1 MMRFHL
7 DVTNTRIHL
16 RTDQKYFM
24 PMCRRKITTHHLCYL
39 ILALLA
45 STFPLKAI
53 AQNPA
58 PAADNPVTAETPV
71 NNVDALD
78 TFATFVMLRNNT
90 QKEIQDLNRQIAQAK
105 SESEK
110 NELKEQLLKLQAELR
125 NTTKNL
131 DIIASG
137 ADITSLEQTTAEEF
151 NLSKELFSLLK
162 PALDEMKDMTSHVRQ
177 KSDLREKIAQHEER
191 LQTVNEAIVHIQKL
205 QDAST
210 DKAVIQTLNNIG
222 ENWNKHKELMQGEL
236 QASRLQLE
244 KLEKSETSLTE
255 ASQSY
260 LKSFFAK
267 RGRYLG
273 GALLVVL
280 AVLLLSHLSYKAM
293 FRYVPGFR
301 KKHRSFRMRVIELLH
316 RVLTIIFAI
325 LGPMMVFYVVEDWVL
340 FSLGIL
346 VLLGI
351 ALTLRKTLPGYW
363 HQVQLFLNIGSVREG
378 ERILLDGLPWQVEQI
393 NFFCTLVNPT
403 ADLKQR
409 VSISDL
415 VDQKSRPGRQDEPW
429 FPCRKGDWVLLSD
442 GVRGKVIGISVEF
455 VQLVER
461 GGAQVT
467 YQMADFLAAS
477 PRNLAT
483 NFRIKETI
491 GISYAL
497 QQESTTTIPETLQQ
511 HIQQQINKE
520 GYGEKLLNL
529 RVEFERA
536 NESSLDLVVIADFR
550 GELGDLYNRLRR
562 AIQRW
567 CVDACRE
574 NNWQI
579 PFPQLVIHGIDK

>member
-1 MMRFHL
+1 MR
-7 DVTNTRIHL
+7 VRNTKITIHL
-16 RTDQKYFM
+16 LGTA
-24 PMCRRKITTHHLCYL
+24 LC
-39 ILALLA
+39 ALLI
-45 STFPLKAI
+45 STLPLPAM
-53 AQNPA
+53 AQEDPA
-58 PAADNPVTAETPV
+58 PAAEVPEKKVG
-71 NNVDALD
+71 ALD
-78 TFATFVMLRNNT
+78 TLTTFVILRNNT
-90 QKEIQDLNRQIAQAK
+90 LKEIKELNRQIKQAK
-105 SESEK
+105 TESEK
-110 NELKEQLLKLQAELR
+110 NELTEQLLQLQAELR
-125 NTTKNL
+125 STTKNL

-137 ADITSLEQTTAEEF
+137 TDITSLGQAGSEDF
-151 NLSKELFSLLK
+151 NFSKELFSLLK
-162 PALDEMKDMTSHVRQ
+162 PALDEMKEMTAHVRQ
-177 KSDLREKIAQHEER
+177 KSELREKIAENEER
-191 LQTVNEAIVHIQKL
+191 LQTVDEAIINIQTL
-205 QDAST
+205 QEAST
-210 DKAVIQTLNNIG
+210 DKAVIQALKNIG
-222 ENWNKHKELMQGEL
+222 GNWQKQKELMQGEL
-236 QASRLQLE
+236 QAARLQLE
-244 KLEKSETSLTE
+244 KLESSESSLTE

-273 GALLVVL
+273 SALLVVML
-280 AVLLLSHLSYKAM
+280 ILVLSHLSYKAM
-293 FRYVPGFR
+293 YRYLPGFR
-301 KKHRSFRMRVIELLH
+301 KKHRNFRMRVIELIH
-316 RVLTIIFAI
+316 RVLTIILVI
-325 LGPMMVFYVVEDWVL
+325 LGPMIVFYVVEDWVL

-346 VLLGI
+346 ILLGI
-351 ALTLRKTLPGYW
+351 TLTLRKTLPSYW

-378 ERILLDGLPWQVEQI
+378 ERILLDGLPWQVDQI
-393 NFFCTLVNPT
+393 NFFCILVNPT

-415 VDQKSRPGRQDEPW
+415 VGQKSRPGRHDEPW

-442 GVRGKVIGISVEF
+442 GVRGKVIGISNEL

-467 YQMADFLAAS
+467 YQMSDFLSAS

-497 QQESTTTIPETLQQ
+497 QHESTTTIPEKLHQ
-511 HIQQQINKE
+511 HVQEQIIKE

-567 CVDACRE
+567 CVDACSE

-579 PFPQLVIHGIDK
+579 PFPQLVIHETGS

>member
-1 MMRFHL
+1 MRVRKTKIITHL
-7 DVTNTRIHL
+7 LFNAI
-16 RTDQKYFM
+16 F
-24 PMCRRKITTHHLCYL
+24 
-39 ILALLA
+39 ALLISA
-45 STFPLKAI
+45 LPLQTM
-53 AQNPA
+53 AQDPA
-58 PAADNPVTAETPV
+58 PAKETPV
-71 NNVDALD
+71 KNVDALG
-78 TFATFVMLRNNT
+78 TLTTFVILRKNT
-90 QKEIQDLNRQIAQAK
+90 LKEIKDLNRQIKQAK

-110 NELKEQLLKLQAELR
+110 NELKEQLLKLQGELR
-125 NTTKNL
+125 STTRNL

-137 ADITSLEQTTAEEF
+137 ADITSLDQATAEDF
-151 NLSKELFSLLK
+151 NFSKELFSLLK
-162 PALDEMKDMTSHVRQ
+162 PALDEMKEMTSHVRQ
-177 KSDLREKIAQHEER
+177 KSDLREKIAQYEER
-191 LQTVNEAIVHIQKL
+191 LQTIDEAITHIQTL

-210 DKAVIQTLNNIG
+210 DKAVIQALNSIG
-222 ENWNKHKELMQGEL
+222 ENWRKQKELMQGEL
-236 QASRLQLE
+236 QAARLQLE
-244 KLEKSETSLTE
+244 KLENSESSLTE

-280 AVLLLSHLSYKAM
+280 AILLLSHLSYKAM
-293 FRYVPGFR
+293 FRYIPGFR

-316 RVLTIIFAI
+316 RVLTIILAI
-325 LGPMMVFYVVEDWVL
+325 LGPMIVFYVVEDWVL

-346 VLLGI
+346 ILLGI
-351 ALTLRKTLPGYW
+351 SLTLRKTLPSYW

-378 ERILLDGLPWQVEQI
+378 ERILLDGLPWQVDQI
-393 NFFCTLVNPT
+393 NFFCILVNPI

-415 VDQKSRPGRQDEPW
+415 VGQKSRPSRQDEPW
-429 FPCRKGDWVLLSD
+429 FPCRKGDWVLLSNL
-442 GVRGKVIGISVEF
+442 VRGKVIGISSEF

-467 YQMADFLAAS
+467 FQMSDFLSAS

-491 GISYAL
+491 GISYTL

-511 HIQQQINKE
+511 HIHQQIIKE

-536 NESSLDLVVIADFR
+536 NESSLDLAVIADFR

-567 CVDACRE
+567 CVDACSE

-579 PFPQLVIHGIDK
+579 PFPQLVVHGTDN

>member
-1 MMRFHL
+1 MH
-7 DVTNTRIHL
+7 VHKTKITIHL
-16 RTDQKYFM
+16 
-24 PMCRRKITTHHLCYL
+24 LCCAICVL
-39 ILALLA
+39 LTSAL
-45 STFPLKAI
+45 PLQAI

-58 PAADNPVTAETPV
+58 PAAETPV
-71 NNVDALD
+71 KNVGALD
-78 TFATFVMLRNNT
+78 TLSTFVILRNNT
-90 QKEIQDLNRQIAQAK
+90 LKEIKELNRQIKQAK

-110 NELKEQLLKLQAELR
+110 NELKEQLLKLQSELR
-125 NTTKNL
+125 STTRNL
-131 DIIASG
+131 EIIASG
-137 ADITSLEQTTAEEF
+137 ADITSLDQASTEEF
-151 NLSKELFSLLK
+151 NFSKELFSLLK
-162 PALDEMKDMTSHVRQ
+162 PALDEMKEMTSHVRQ
-177 KSDLREKIAQHEER
+177 KSDLREKIADHEER
-191 LQTVNEAIVHIQKL
+191 LQTINEAITHIQTL

-210 DKAVIQTLNNIG
+210 DKAVIQTLNSIG
-222 ENWNKHKELMQGEL
+222 GNWRKQKELIQGEL
-236 QASRLQLE
+236 QTARLQLE
-244 KLEKSETSLTE
+244 NLESSESSLTE

-280 AVLLLSHLSYKAM
+280 LILLLSHFSYKAM
-293 FRYVPGFR
+293 FRYLPGFR
-301 KKHRSFRMRVIELLH
+301 KKHRSFRMRVIELIH
-316 RVLTIIFAI
+316 RMLTIILAI
-325 LGPMMVFYVVEDWVL
+325 LGPMIVFYIVEDWVL

-346 VLLGI
+346 ILLGI
-351 ALTLRKTLPGYW
+351 SLTLRKTLPSYW

-378 ERILLDGLPWQVEQI
+378 ERILLDGLPWQVDQI
-393 NFFCTLVNPT
+393 NFFCILVNPI

-409 VSISDL
+409 VPISDL
-415 VDQKSRPGRQDEPW
+415 VGEKSRPSRPDEPW
-429 FPCRKGDWVLLSD
+429 FPCRKGDWVLLSN
-442 GVRGKVIGISVEF
+442 GVRGKIIGISSEF

-467 YQMADFLAAS
+467 YQMSDFLSAS

-497 QQESTTTIPETLQQ
+497 QQESTTTIPDKLQQ
-511 HIQQQINKE
+511 HIHQQIIKE

-567 CVDACRE
+567 CVDACSE

-579 PFPQLVIHGIDK
+579 PFPQLVIHETGN